1 MARAEWRWPHAA
13 TDLRQYGESL
23 SSDAVHLWLASL
35 NQRELRLP
43 ELADLLAPDE
53 RERASR
59 FRFVRDRER
68 FVAARG
74 QLRILLAAYANRPPA
89 ALAFSYGEHGK
100 PALFK
105 SPRSSDLRFNLSH
118 SGDVVLYAI
127 ALGREVGV
135 DLELIRP
142 ISEMA
147 EIVDR
152 WFPEQESERFH
163 ALPEKEKV
171 RAFFALWT
179 RREALLKGGGEGMSA
194 IADAGAVISDRA
206 WHGAAVPSR
215 AFTAPKGW
223 TLRSPNPAP
232 NYVAALAVE
241 GGRVELRY
249 WQWDGTDERRR
260 SDHSAYKVGGS
271 R

>member
-1 MARAEWRWPHAA
+1 MSRAQDPLFGHVDIWCH
-13 TDLRQYGESL
+13 SL
-23 SSDAVHLWLASL
+23 VVDPDTLE
-35 NQRELRLP
+35 ELRETLS
-43 ELADLLAPDE
+43 DDE
-53 RERASR
+53 REKAARRVVEESGHRVIASR
-59 FRFVRDRER
+59 GHLR
-68 FVAARG
+68 
-74 QLRILLAAYANRPPA
+74 RILAGYLGVSAGE
-89 ALAFSYGEHGK
+89 LCFTYGERGK
-100 PALFK
+100 PYL
-105 SPRSSDLRFNLSH
+105 SGDSTGLQFNVSH

-163 ALPEKEKV
+163 TLPEKEKV

-179 RREALLKGGGEGMSA
+179 RSEALLKGGGEGMSA

-215 AFTAPKGW
+215 ALTAPKGW

-260 SDHSAYKVGGS
+260 SDHSAYKMGGS